1 MPVSGFSVN
10 YSAGPLVCCVLR
22 RFVHATGC
30 GKHLFVICIPHGVFF
45 RKIVFARI
53 ISLLKTARDKANG
66 HVGSSCSRWFVLYG
80 LDRVGCLAL
89 LLGLCR
95 CVDDLESK

>member
-1 MPVSGFSVN
+1 M
-10 YSAGPLVCCVLR
+10 ALVIQLVLLCGVLR

-30 GKHLFVICIPHGVFF
+30 GKHLFLICILHGVFY

-53 ISLLKTARDKANG
+53 TPLLKTALDKANG
-66 HVGSSCSRWFVLYG
+66 HFGSSCSRWFVLYG
-80 LDRVGCLAL
+80 LDRVGWLAL
-89 LLGLCR
+89 FLGLCR